1 MPIILETKN
10 FIVLAPDRPHHHR
23 NNGGHIKVSSK
34 QNFAERTQ
42 MPRELYLEMME
53 VVRLVGEA
61 IPLALKKLDINVVRI
76 NYQDNGNWS
85 FFPDAETKPYVHVHL
100 YIRTLGEAH
109 PTNDPR
115 FQPFPHALSFPYIK
129 EHPEYYESFKC
140 FSEDDCGIIKNEILG
155 LLNTVKY
162 EMLKNIL

>member
-23 NNGGHIKVSSK
+23 NNGGHIKVASK
-34 QNFAERTQ
+34 QHFSERTQ

-53 VVRLVGEA
+53 IVRLVGEA
-61 IPLALKKLDINVVRI
+61 IPLALKKLDIDVVRI

-85 FFPDAETKPYVHVHL
+85 FFPDAETKPYAHVHL
-100 YIRTLGEAH
+100 YIRTMSELH

-115 FQPFPHALSFPYIK
+115 FQPFPHALFFPYIK
-129 EHPEYYESFKC
+129 EHPDYYNSFKS
-140 FSEDDCGIIKNEILG
+140 FSESDCALIKQSILG
-155 LLNTVKY
+155 LLNTEKY
-162 EMLKNIL
+162 TLLKNTL